1 MKIFNAGDCEIGIT
15 EDNTYIVKYKKDFY
29 KLDKTQFIE
38 IFGDGELKFQ
48 KEIK

>member
-29 KLDKTQFIE
+29 KLLNFPTSKV
-38 IFGDGELKFQ
+38 GEYA
-48 KEIK
+48 